1 MRIEVAK
8 PATRLARAVRS
19 RVIRAEAVHRAESN
33 HHLIR
38 ISKPPRAPYIARFK
52 RSAVKAPAGWA
63 NPPIRA
69 MPSATG
75 PDRMQNLRKNIRTL
89 IGIADHK
96 SRDHRKFYPWGFA
109 MNGQTSR
116 LEAVRQ
122 MIFAAEI
129 ARIIETG
136 TYRGTTTEWFAQ
148 FGLPVE
154 TVETDERVF
163 AFSKARLSRFP
174 NVAIH
179 LGSSVPFLRSRLA
192 DANINDRVLFYLDA
206 HWENSLPLREE
217 LQIIFTHHP
226 NSVIVID
233 DFQVRDDNGY
243 HYDDYGPDRALT
255 LDYVERSNLPA
266 YHAFYPA
273 TPSEQETGARSG
285 WIVLTPDPAIAERLR
300 TIPLLRTI

>member
-1 MRIEVAK
+1 
-8 PATRLARAVRS
+8 
-19 RVIRAEAVHRAESN
+19 
-33 HHLIR
+33 
-38 ISKPPRAPYIARFK
+38 
-52 RSAVKAPAGWA
+52 
-63 NPPIRA
+63 
-69 MPSATG
+69 
-75 PDRMQNLRKNIRTL
+75 MQNLRKNLRAL
-89 IGIADHK
+89 IGIADYK

-122 MIFAAEI
+122 IIFATEI

-154 TVETDERVF
+154 TVETDTRF
-163 AFSKARLSRFP
+163 FSFSKARLSRFP

-179 LGSSVPFLRSRLA
+179 LGSSVPFLTRRLA
-192 DANINDRVLFYLDA
+192 GANMNDRVLFYLDA

-217 LQIIFTHHP
+217 LQIIFARQP

-233 DFQVRDDNGY
+233 DFEVRDDDGY

-273 TPSEQETGARSG
+273 TPSKQETGARSG
-285 WIVLTPDPAIAERLR
+285 WIVLTPDPAVAARLR
-300 TIPLLRTI
+300 TIALLREV